1 MNDRNQQPVPATS
14 SARVVDANAI
24 ATSRRAR
31 ARGLRRLVDSSLR
44 SLALVLA
51 CASASAQEPKE
62 ATQADKQQPPAAVD
76 ASLGPTEQLRSMLD
90 QLRTLDAAAWKARA
104 AELEAAAAAL
114 DRAAQ
119 EKREQSK
126 RLLAEVEAM
135 GEKARALR
143 KEREQLAELQK
154 LLGTLPTS
162 AASKPAANA
171 SATAKP
177 AAAQP
182 KPDKPAA
189 APDASKAPAA
199 TTPASAPT
207 PPAPASETKKPSEP
221 AKGGEPAKPQQPA
234 APKPDDK
241 QQTDAAPKAAAP
253 ADAAVAAANEATE
266 PRFVVWA
273 DVEPIFSEHCVA
285 CHDPDSSKGGL
296 DLSSY
301 AAAMQGGGSGKSIV
315 PGEPDQSRLF
325 RMIALV
331 ERPFMPKDA
340 DALDAK
346 TQGIVRSWIE
356 HGASEDKGAARA
368 FWREREAKAKAAAAA
383 VEAASSGPAPMPE
396 GWPAIAMRTSERAS
410 PIAALARSPRG
421 ALLAAAG
428 IGQALMLDGGGKLV
442 ACADLGFA
450 RIGSVG
456 FSPDGKLLA
465 IAGGEAGKNGRAL
478 VLDVVT
484 GACVGTFGKERD
496 VPLAVAVHHGARVVA
511 IGGSSKRVRVH
522 SLDRG
527 SDEAAELLWEGKHD
541 DFVLSL
547 AFSPDGSLLA
557 AADRSGACVLWEVD
571 GGAIAQTLRSPQ
583 GAAHAVAFH
592 RSGTVVALACGDG
605 TVRAFDP
612 KDGKERWQKKACQG
626 DALAVAFSQKDAL
639 AVCGAD
645 GKLARFA
652 LDGKQL
658 GTSPSLGDH
667 VLGVAFGDDDNVV
680 FGADAQG
687 RLHRWDGKKVEVV
700 AGLRGVSQ

>member
-1 MNDRNQQPVPATS
+1 
-14 SARVVDANAI
+14 
-24 ATSRRAR
+24 
-31 ARGLRRLVDSSLR
+31 
-44 SLALVLA
+44 
-51 CASASAQEPKE
+51 
-62 ATQADKQQPPAAVD
+62 
-76 ASLGPTEQLRSMLD
+76 MLD
-90 QLRTLDAAAWKARA
+90 RLRTLDAAAWKARA
-104 AELEAAAAAL
+104 IELEEAAAAL

-135 GEKARALR
+135 GEKARSLR
-143 KEREQLAELQK
+143 KEREQLEDLQK
-154 LLGTLPTS
+154 LLGALPKS
-162 AASKPAANA
+162 AA
-171 SATAKP
+171 TKP
-177 AAAQP
+177 AAAAP
-182 KPDKPAA
+182 ANAATAPKPAA
-189 APDASKAPAA
+189 VQPAA
-199 TTPASAPT
+199 STPPASAMPATAPGAST
-207 PPAPASETKKPSEP
+207 PPAPAAEAKKPSELP
-221 AKGGEPAKPQQPA
+221 KPSEAPKPQQPP
-234 APKPDDK
+234 APKADDK
-241 QQTDAAPKAAAP
+241 QPAPAVTAPQSTDKQPAPASTKAVAPAEAAAAP
-253 ADAAVAAANEATE
+253 ANDASE

-315 PGEPDQSRLF
+315 QGEPDQSRLF
-325 RMIALV
+325 RMISLV

-356 HGASEDKGAARA
+356 HGAAEDKGAARA

-383 VEAASSGPAPMPE
+383 VEAASSGPAPMPN
-396 GWPAIAMRTSERAS
+396 GWPAVAMRTSERLS

-428 IGQALMLDGGGKLV
+428 IGQALLLDGGGKLV
-442 ACADLGFA
+442 ACADTGFA
-450 RIGSVG
+450 RIGSVS

-465 IAGGEAGKNGRAL
+465 VAGGEAGKNGRAL

-484 GACVGTFGKERD
+484 GASVGTFGKERD
-496 VPLAVAVHHGARVVA
+496 VPLAVAAHHGARVVA

-522 SLDRG
+522 ALDLG
-527 SDEAAELLWEGKHD
+527 ADEAGEPLWEGKHD

-592 RSGTVVALACGDG
+592 RSGTVVAVACGDG
-605 TVRAFDP
+605 TVRVFDT

-626 DALAVAFSQKDAL
+626 EALAVAFSQKDVL
-639 AVCGAD
+639 AVGGAD
-645 GKLARFA
+645 GKLTRFA
-652 LDGKQL
+652 LDGKAL
-658 GTSPSLGDH
+658 GASPSLGDH
-667 VLGVAFGDDDNVV
+667 VLGVAFGDEDSVV

-700 AGLRGVSQ
+700 AGLRGAAQ

>member
-1 MNDRNQQPVPATS
+1 MNYRNQPSVPVTSPSRSPALGRLPS
-14 SARVVDANAI
+14 LA
-24 ATSRRAR
+24 AT
-31 ARGLRRLVDSSLR
+31 LR
-44 SLALVLA
+44 SIVLLLA
-51 CASASAQEPKE
+51 CASVSAQEPKE

-90 QLRTLDAAAWKARA
+90 RLRTLDAAAWKARA
-104 AELEAAAAAL
+104 IELEEAAAAL

-135 GEKARALR
+135 GEKARSLR
-143 KEREQLAELQK
+143 KEREQLEDLQK
-154 LLGTLPTS
+154 LLGALPKS
-162 AASKPAANA
+162 AASKPAASAPANAATAATPAAVQSTASTPPA
-171 SATAKP
+171 SATPATAPSAPKPPSP
-177 AAAQP
+177 AAEAKKPSDPQKPEEAP
-182 KPDKPAA
+182 KADVKQ
-189 APDASKAPAA
+189 
-199 TTPASAPT
+199 
-207 PPAPASETKKPSEP
+207 PAPAVTAP
-221 AKGGEPAKPQQPA
+221 KGTEEQPA
-234 APKPDDK
+234 PSSTKAVA
-241 QQTDAAPKAAAP
+241 TDAAGASSPN
-253 ADAAVAAANEATE
+253 DANE
-266 PRFVVWA
+266 PSLVVWA

-315 PGEPDQSRLF
+315 QGEPDQSRLF
-325 RMIALV
+325 RMISLV

-356 HGASEDKGAARA
+356 HGAAEDKGAARS

-383 VEAASSGPAPMPE
+383 VEAASSGPAPMPN
-396 GWPAIAMRTSERAS
+396 GWPAVAMRTSERAS

-428 IGQALMLDGGGKLV
+428 IGQALLLDGGGKLV
-442 ACADLGFA
+442 ACADTGFA
-450 RIGSVG
+450 RIGSVS

-465 IAGGEAGKNGRAL
+465 VAGGEAGKNGRAL

-484 GACVGTFGKERD
+484 GASVGTFGKERD
-496 VPLAVAVHHGARVVA
+496 VPLAVAAHHGARVVA

-522 SLDRG
+522 VLDRG
-527 SDEAAELLWEGKHD
+527 ADDAGDPLWEGKHD

-605 TVRAFDP
+605 TVRVFDS

-626 DALAVAFSQKDAL
+626 EALAVAFSQKDVL
-639 AVCGAD
+639 AVGGAD
-645 GKLARFA
+645 GKLTRFA
-652 LDGKQL
+652 LDGKAL

-667 VLGVAFGDDDNVV
+667 VLGAAFGDDDSVV

-700 AGLRGVSQ
+700 AGLRGAAQ

>member
-1 MNDRNQQPVPATS
+1 MNDRNQQPVPAMSMTRS
-14 SARVVDANAI
+14 RA
-24 ATSRRAR
+24 SRRLPAF
-31 ARGLRRLVDSSLR
+31 AATLR
-44 SLALVLA
+44 SIVFLFA

-90 QLRTLDAAAWKARA
+90 RLRTLDAAAWKARA
-104 AELEAAAAAL
+104 AELEEAAAAL

-135 GEKARALR
+135 AEKARALR
-143 KEREQLAELQK
+143 KEREQLTDLQK
-154 LLGTLPTS
+154 LLGALPMS
-162 AASKPAANA
+162 AASKPAPAVPANA
-171 SATAKP
+171 AAMAKP
-177 AAAQP
+177 AVAQP
-182 KPDKPAA
+182 AA
-189 APDASKAPAA
+189 SAPP
-199 TTPASAPT
+199 APT
-207 PPAPASETKKPSEP
+207 PPAPAAEAKKASEPQKPSEAP
-221 AKGGEPAKPQQPA
+221 KPQQPV
-234 APKPDDK
+234 APKADDK
-241 QQTDAAPKAAAP
+241 QSAPAVVAPQNTDKQPAPASNKAVAPAEAAAAP
-253 ADAAVAAANEATE
+253 ANDAGE

-315 PGEPDQSRLF
+315 QGEPDQSRLF

-356 HGASEDKGAARA
+356 HGAAEDKGAARA

-383 VEAASSGPAPMPE
+383 VEAASSGPAPMPN
-396 GWPAIAMRTSERAS
+396 GWPTVAMRTSERAS

-428 IGQALMLDGGGKLV
+428 IGQALLLDGGGKLV
-442 ACADLGFA
+442 ACADTGFA

-478 VLDVVT
+478 VLDVIT
-484 GACVGTFGKERD
+484 GAAIGAFGKERD

-527 SDEAAELLWEGKHD
+527 ADDAGEPLWEGKHD

-605 TVRAFDP
+605 TVRAFDC

-626 DALAVAFSQKDAL
+626 EALAVAFSQKDAL
-639 AVCGAD
+639 AVGGAD

-652 LDGKQL
+652 LDGKAL
-658 GTSPSLGDH
+658 GTSPSLGDY

-700 AGLRGVSQ
+700 AGLRGVAQ

>member
-1 MNDRNQQPVPATS
+1 
-14 SARVVDANAI
+14 
-24 ATSRRAR
+24 
-31 ARGLRRLVDSSLR
+31 
-44 SLALVLA
+44 
-51 CASASAQEPKE
+51 
-62 ATQADKQQPPAAVD
+62 
-76 ASLGPTEQLRSMLD
+76 MLE
-90 QLRTLDAAAWKARA
+90 QLRTLDAVAWKARA
-104 AELEAAAAAL
+104 AELEEAAAAL
-114 DRAAQ
+114 DQAAQ

-143 KEREQLAELQK
+143 KEREQLAELQN
-154 LLGTLPTS
+154 LLGAMPMS
-162 AASKPAANA
+162 AASN
-171 SATAKP
+171 SAV
-177 AAAQP
+177 
-182 KPDKPAA
+182 DKPAGA
-189 APDASKAPAA
+189 AVAEQKASAAQLSGDNPSATMHAVVAPGSTASAAVPAKLNDAARASEATATDKATKPAVA
-199 TTPASAPT
+199 PASAAEAKQPGE
-207 PPAPASETKKPSEP
+207 PAKVSEP
-221 AKGGEPAKPQQPA
+221 AKTQQPT

-241 QQTDAAPKAAAP
+241 QPAPPAPKTGADKQQADATSKAAEP
-253 ADAAVAAANEATE
+253 ADAVAVAANTANDANE
-266 PRFVVWA
+266 PRFVLWA

-285 CHDPDSSKGGL
+285 CHDPDSGKGGL

-315 PGEPDQSRLF
+315 QGEPDQSRLF

-346 TQGIVRSWIE
+346 TQGVVRSWIE
-356 HGASEDKGAARA
+356 HGAAEDKGAARV

-383 VEAASSGPAPMPE
+383 VEAASSGPAPWPN
-396 GWPAIAMRTSERAS
+396 GWPVVAMRTSERAS

-428 IGQALMLDGGGKLV
+428 IGQALLFDGGGKLV
-442 ACADLGFA
+442 ACADTGFA
-450 RIGSVG
+450 RIGGVG

-465 IAGGEAGKNGRAL
+465 IAGGEAGKSGRAL

-484 GACVGTFGKERD
+484 GAAVGTFGKERD
-496 VPLAVAVHHGARVVA
+496 VPLAVAVHHAARVVS

-527 SDEAAELLWEGKHD
+527 AEGTEELLWEGKHD
-541 DFVLSL
+541 DFVMSL

-605 TVRAFDP
+605 TVRLFDP
-612 KDGKERWQKKACQG
+612 ENGKERWQKKACQG
-626 DALAVAFSQKDAL
+626 EALAVAFSQKDAL
-639 AVCGAD
+639 AACGSD
-645 GKLARFA
+645 GKLVRYA
-652 LDGKQL
+652 LDGKPL

-667 VLGVAFGDDDNVV
+667 AFGVAFGDDDNVV

-687 RLHRWDGKKVEVV
+687 RLCRWDGKKVEVV
-700 AGLRGVSQ
+700 SGLRGAAQ